1 MVINTLATYS
11 EWEQS
16 FLAEI
21 DAQPHTVAKGDVFVQ
36 KILQIRYDLSE
47 ADAIDATECAGAGDR
62 GMDALYIYSSEVDG
76 IPHAIVIQGKYG
88 TAGTDMNVY
97 NETQKFLQSLK
108 LARTGN
114 SINPSFDKIVGV
126 ITNQGKIHY

>member
-1 MVINTLATYS
+1 MVIDTLATYS

-21 DAQPHTVAKGDVFVQ
+21 EAQPHAVAKGDLFVQ

-62 GMDALYIYSSEVDG
+62 RSGLL
-76 IPHAIVIQGKYG
+76 PH
-88 TAGTDMNVY
+88 
-97 NETQKFLQSLK
+97 
-108 LARTGN
+108 
-114 SINPSFDKIVGV
+114 
-126 ITNQGKIHY
+126 